1 MRHCLAM
8 IHERLDSGLL
18 TRQEAIAAMNEL
30 DVAPWVQTRI
40 LGDVK

>member
-1 MRHCLAM
+1 M

-18 TRQEAIAAMNEL
+18 TREEAIAAMNEL
-30 DVAPWVQTRI
+30 DVAPCVQTRI